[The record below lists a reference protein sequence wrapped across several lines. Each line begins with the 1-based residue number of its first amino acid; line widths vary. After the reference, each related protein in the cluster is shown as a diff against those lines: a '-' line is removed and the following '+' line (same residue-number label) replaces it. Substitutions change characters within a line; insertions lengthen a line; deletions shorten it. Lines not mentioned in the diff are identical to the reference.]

1 MDTASRIQSFMNTKE
16 IKLIEYALRFLNSNW
31 DSDNAEDLKQYGIN
45 RKYLEDKCDEWL
57 DKHLAVPY
65 EL

>member
-1 MDTASRIQSFMNTKE
+1 MDRTSFMNTKD

-31 DSDNAEDLKQYGIN
+31 DSDNAEDLNQYGIT
-45 RKYLEDKCDEWL
+45 RAYLEDKCDEWL
-57 DKHLAVPY
+57 DKHLEQPY

>member
-1 MDTASRIQSFMNTKE
+1 MNTKE

-31 DSDNAEDLKQYGIN
+31 DSDNAEDLKQYGIDH
-45 RKYLEDKCDEWL
+45 KYLEDKCDEWL

>member
-1 MDTASRIQSFMNTKE
+1 MDGKNSMNSKE
-16 IKLIEYALRFLNSNW
+16 TKLIEYALRFLNSNW

-45 RKYLEDKCDEWL
+45 HAYIEEMCDEWL
-57 DKHLAVPY
+57 DKHLAQPY